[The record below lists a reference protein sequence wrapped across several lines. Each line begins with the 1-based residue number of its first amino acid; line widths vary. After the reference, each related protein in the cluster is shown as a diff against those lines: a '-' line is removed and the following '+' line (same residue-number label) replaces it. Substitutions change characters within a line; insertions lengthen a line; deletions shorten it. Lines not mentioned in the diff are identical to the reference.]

1 MYFFSQMFCRYEKMY
16 YLCSVQLG
24 QLLFVMFDKLDLK
37 GRKELLE
44 SLRYLLLNE
53 DELISDEWYSPE
65 DFLKAVI
72 ECYEDALKKAK
83 K

>member
-1 MYFFSQMFCRYEKMY
+1 M
-16 YLCSVQLG
+16 
-24 QLLFVMFDKLDLK
+24 LFVMFEKLDLK

-72 ECYEDALKKAK
+72 ECYEEALEKAK